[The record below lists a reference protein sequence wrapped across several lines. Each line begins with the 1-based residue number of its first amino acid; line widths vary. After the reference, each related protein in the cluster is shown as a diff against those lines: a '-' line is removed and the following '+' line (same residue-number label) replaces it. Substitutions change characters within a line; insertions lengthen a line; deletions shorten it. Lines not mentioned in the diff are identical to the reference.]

1 MEPCS
6 EPVVARID
14 GAPGTLPV
22 NVWAWPEAVCK
33 ESGTFKEDSLR
44 CPCVGLS
51 MLNDRELIDLTPNP
65 RSRWERLWDPAVV
78 PSCCPY
84 RPPTLPNPIAWGYW
98 VLVHAPVFDNL
109 GFAVHFLQENTLQ
122 FLFPDAWDMRY
133 RPLVTHTFYVLPV
146 LVPVMIHFV
155 RRRIDGL
162 TFMTSSFPPLHR
174 PTIVLSN
181 RFPTRQLRQVPSRRA
196 CCCTLPSIFIRLHD
210 LGFLSSS
217 TSSVDHD
224 TLYSSNHTSQ
234 ITSIYYCDDSS
245 SSE

>member
-1 MEPCS
+1 MQRVRNIQRGLTGVPLCRLVHAERQRVDRSHTKPS
-6 EPVVARID
+6 VEV
-14 GAPGTLPV
+14 G
-22 NVWAWPEAVCK
+22 EAV
-33 ESGTFKEDSLR
+33 GPRGRPIVL
-44 CPCVGLS
+44 PLS
-51 MLNDRELIDLTPNP
+51 STH
-65 RSRWERLWDPAVV
+65 SAQ
-78 PSCCPY
+78 
-84 RPPTLPNPIAWGYW
+84 PIAWGYW